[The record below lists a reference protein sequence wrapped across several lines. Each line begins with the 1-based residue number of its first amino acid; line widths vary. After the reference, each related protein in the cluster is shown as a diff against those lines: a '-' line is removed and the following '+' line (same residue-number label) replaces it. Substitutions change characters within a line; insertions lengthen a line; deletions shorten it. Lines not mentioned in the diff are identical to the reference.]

1 MEAWNQT
8 WNTEAGRQKWLQPD
22 AFVVGLIPRLQAAGV
37 ETVLDLGF
45 GVGRHAIL
53 LAEHGFDV
61 YGIDASENGRAYA
74 ANWAKQTGQTLHLTT
89 GDMAHLPYAEHFFDL
104 ILTWNV
110 IYHGLSTD
118 ITTTMAEIKRRLK
131 PGGYL
136 LCTLLS
142 TRHYRF
148 GLGNEIEPKTFVIP
162 GDEETNFPHHYFDQ
176 AEISRYLPDT
186 DFRMLVCED
195 VQQSDPNS
203 YHWQILAQ
211 RI

>member
-22 AFVVGLIPRLQAAGV
+22 AFVVSLLAKFQEAGV
-37 ETVLDLGF
+37 HRVLDLGF

-53 LAEHGFDV
+53 LAQHGFEV
-61 YGIDASENGRAYA
+61 YGIDASENGLVYA
-74 ANWAKQTGQTLHLTT
+74 ENWAKQIGQTLHLTT
-89 GDMAHLPYAEHFFDL
+89 RDMAQLPYAEHFFDL

-118 ITTTMAEIKRRLK
+118 ITATIAEIRRRLK

-136 LCTLLS
+136 VCTLLS

-148 GLGNEIEPKTFVIP
+148 DSGNEVEPNTFVIP
-162 GDEETNFPHHYFDQ
+162 GDEETNYPHHYFDR
-176 AEISRYLPDT
+176 AEISRYLPNT

-195 VQQSDPNS
+195 VQQSDPAS